1 MPIIIII
8 AANLNAVQ
16 RTRIEDF
23 RDKRKFPRPSK
34 YKKKKKKKNQKKKK
48 KKKKKKSWG
57 TWGIWVFLSKSWR
70 KYMNKEL
77 NKTLKVLLKKKI
89 AQLMP
94 PNHNDGENKISKI
107 VHK

>member
-34 YKKKKKKKNQKKKK
+34 YKKKKKKKNPEEPEE
-48 KKKKKKSWG
+48 SEFSFRRAEG
-57 TWGIWVFLSKSWR
+57 NI
-70 KYMNKEL
+70 
-77 NKTLKVLLKKKI
+77 
-89 AQLMP
+89 
-94 PNHNDGENKISKI
+94 
-107 VHK
+107 

>member
-34 YKKKKKKKNQKKKK
+34 YKKKKK

>member
-34 YKKKKKKKNQKKKK
+34 YKKKKKKKNFKKKK
-48 KKKKKKSWG
+48 KIQKKS
-57 TWGIWVFLSKSWR
+57 K
-70 KYMNKEL
+70 
-77 NKTLKVLLKKKI
+77 
-89 AQLMP
+89 
-94 PNHNDGENKISKI
+94 
-107 VHK
+107 

>member
-34 YKKKKKKKNQKKKK
+34 YKKKK

>member
-34 YKKKKKKKNQKKKK
+34 YKKKKKKKKFPPC
-48 KKKKKKSWG
+48 
-57 TWGIWVFLSKSWR
+57 IDCIISKMRREGRS
-70 KYMNKEL
+70 
-77 NKTLKVLLKKKI
+77 LKKR
-89 AQLMP
+89 
-94 PNHNDGENKISKI
+94 NSKG
-107 VHK
+107 KKNS

>member
-34 YKKKKKKKNQKKKK
+34 YKKKKKKKKKNPEEPEE
-48 KKKKKKSWG
+48 SEFSFRRAEG
-57 TWGIWVFLSKSWR
+57 NI
-70 KYMNKEL
+70 
-77 NKTLKVLLKKKI
+77 
-89 AQLMP
+89 
-94 PNHNDGENKISKI
+94 
-107 VHK
+107 